1 MEMFQVNTKGNVGI
15 PAILG
20 WFNRLS
26 LEEAITMADKN
37 KQSEKIA
44 EKNYEPNKKNKSDID
59 KSLETV
65 HEQINDT
72 FNQGTID
79 EKEKQEKKK
88 DEKN

>member
-1 MEMFQVNTKGNVGI
+1 M
-15 PAILG
+15 
-20 WFNRLS
+20 S
-26 LEEAITMADKN
+26 DKN

-72 FNQGTID
+72 FNQGTVD
-79 EKEKQEKKK
+79 EKKKQEKKK
-88 DEKN
+88 DENK

>member
-1 MEMFQVNTKGNVGI
+1 
-15 PAILG
+15 
-20 WFNRLS
+20 
-26 LEEAITMADKN
+26 MADKN

>member
-1 MEMFQVNTKGNVGI
+1 
-15 PAILG
+15 
-20 WFNRLS
+20 
-26 LEEAITMADKN
+26 MADKN

-88 DEKN
+88 YEKNNS

>member
-1 MEMFQVNTKGNVGI
+1 
-15 PAILG
+15 
-20 WFNRLS
+20 
-26 LEEAITMADKN
+26 MADKN

-88 DEKN
+88 DEKSNS

>member
-1 MEMFQVNTKGNVGI
+1 
-15 PAILG
+15 
-20 WFNRLS
+20 
-26 LEEAITMADKN
+26 MADKN

-88 DEKN
+88 DEKNNS